1 MSVNDASRIIIGDS
15 RVMLKIVASHADDSR
30 GIFYDYNMLI
40 VQANECGIWV
50 TRENSNQKENELPL
64 VLYCSNKTKLFN

>member
-40 VQANECGIWV
+40 VQANECGI
-50 TRENSNQKENELPL
+50 
-64 VLYCSNKTKLFN
+64 

>member
-15 RVMLKIVASHADDSR
+15 RVMFKIVASHADDSR

-40 VQANECGIWV
+40 VQATECGI
-50 TRENSNQKENELPL
+50 
-64 VLYCSNKTKLFN
+64 